1 MKLNDE
7 KLQEVKQKYEQSMK
21 ALETE
26 IEKLQKQKDELF
38 QQHKADP
45 KSKVYLINVLLRIFP
60 SNYCLCMH

>member
-21 ALETE
+21 ALEGE

-45 KSKVYLINVLLRIFP
+45 KSKVYLINIFVRMFP
-60 SNYCLCMH
+60 

>member
-21 ALETE
+21 TLEAE

-45 KSKVYLINVLLRIFP
+45 KSKVCLMNAVVRIYL
-60 SNYCLCMH
+60 SNFCMYTY